1 MGRKAFFTRDQVYE
15 AADALAAQA
24 EDVTI
29 RSLHAYLGGGSFSS
43 VMKHFTDWKA
53 ARATVVDAPKTD
65 MPASISGAFDGVWR
79 TAMGLAVKELT
90 SEREKAAQEVKDA
103 DMRVQETLAAVE
115 ELENSNNELTEQLEE
130 LSAKLSTVD
139 SKLTQTLNEK
149 SALSAVNAELKAQAE
164 KLQKSLEHLQI
175 THEDL
180 QRKHAEEL
188 SAQAKHRADEVSSLK
203 VEIAKLEAAR
213 DNAREEVTKNQERV
227 ITEAREA
234 KEAIAKLEAKLE
246 GANSEKDAAIKEAA
260 QYKGLVD
267 GLKSQ
272 NEQLLEKLS
281 DKTDKEKKLKQ

>member
-1 MGRKAFFTRDQVYE
+1 MGRKAFFTREQVYE
-15 AADALAAQA
+15 AADALAAQG
-24 EDVTI
+24 EDVTV

-53 ARATVVDAPKTD
+53 ARATVVNAPKTD
-65 MPASISGAFDGVWR
+65 MPASISGAFDSVWR

-90 SEREKAAQEVKDA
+90 NEREKAAQEVKDA

-115 ELENSNNELTEQLEE
+115 ELENANNELTEKLEE
-130 LSAKLSTVD
+130 LSAKLATTE
-139 SKLTQTLNEK
+139 SKLTQALNEK
-149 SALSAVNAELKAQAE
+149 SALSAVNGELKERTE
-164 KLQKSLEHLQI
+164 KLQKSFEHLQI
-175 THEDL
+175 AHEDL

-188 SAQAKHRADEVSSLK
+188 SAQAKLRADEVSSFK

-213 DNAREEVTKNQERV
+213 DSAKEEVTKNQERV

-234 KEAIAKLEAKLE
+234 KEAILKLEAKLE
-246 GANSEKDAAIKEAA
+246 GANSEKDTAIKEAA

-267 GLKSQ
+267 GFKSQ

-281 DKTDKEKKLKQ
+281 DKSEKKLK